1 MSYDMTPLCGFGME
15 AGGSQAVVVERT
27 KQTVTPAEGA
37 TVQINVQDK
46 DGMLILSP
54 ATALQAVT
62 LGLPV
67 TGSDLQMVG
76 ITSMLDIAAISFSGG
91 VLLNA
96 PTELLANQ
104 AVLIQRIDPA
114 TNTWISI

>member
-1 MSYDMTPLCGFGME
+1 MTFTMTPLCGFGME
-15 AGGSQAVVVERT
+15 AGGSQSVVMERA

-62 LGLPV
+62 IGLPM
-67 TGSDLQMVG
+67 TGDDLQMVG
-76 ITSMLDIAAISFSGG
+76 ITSMLDIAEVNFSGG
-91 VLLNA
+91 VMLNA

-104 AVLIQRIDPA
+104 AVLIQRIDPVI
-114 TNTWISI
+114 NTWISI